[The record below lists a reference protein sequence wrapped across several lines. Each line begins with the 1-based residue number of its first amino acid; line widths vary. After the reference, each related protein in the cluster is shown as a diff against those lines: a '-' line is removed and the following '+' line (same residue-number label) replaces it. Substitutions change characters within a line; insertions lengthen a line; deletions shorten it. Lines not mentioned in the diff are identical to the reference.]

1 MQKAATHDTIRLLE
15 TKSEQAL
22 RLLRARIGAYAR
34 AQARAWTGANIAI
47 VRGYNAMSHRCAL
60 CGKARPQFG
69 NNVSF
74 SQRHTKK
81 VWKPNLQAKTVIVD
95 GKKVKMKISTQAIRT
110 LKKKG
115 LLDTP
120 AAAKTA

>member
-1 MQKAATHDTIRLLE
+1 MQICE
-15 TKSEQAL
+15 
-22 RLLRARIGAYAR
+22 I
-34 AQARAWTGANIAI
+34 TGK
-47 VRGYNAMSHRCAL
+47 
-60 CGKARPQFG
+60 GKQFG

-81 VWKPNLQAKTVIVD
+81 VWKPNLQIKTIVID

-115 LLDTP
+115 IIATN
-120 AAAKTA
+120 